1 MALSLS
7 FIPQVTRIKE
17 KLQKSQLNLWLKSAN
32 VSIEVSTVDGFQ
44 GCEKDIIL
52 LSCVRSNLH
61 QAKKSK

>member
-52 LSCVRSNLH
+52 LSCVRSNSN